1 MIKQLRTLLNS
12 LSSAKE
18 PDTHQ
23 GIHDKQIAAATL
35 MVEAACLDGDFDLN
49 ERKKIRD
56 LMSEKFALEE
66 KDAELILSEAEKE
79 QSKSSQLLNYSRLI
93 KDSYSLEERNSIIE
107 WLWEVVYAD
116 GVVHE
121 YEANLLRRISG
132 LLYVSDRDS
141 GKARKRVVR
150 RLGIDEDLVY
160 EKFKH

>member
-1 MIKQLRTLLNS
+1 
-12 LSSAKE
+12 
-18 PDTHQ
+18 
-23 GIHDKQIAAATL
+23 
-35 MVEAACLDGDFDLN
+35 
-49 ERKKIRD
+49 
-56 LMSEKFALEE
+56 MSEKFALEE